1 MTEPIT
7 KENFVELLRPLV
19 KALRAVD
26 VDQKDAAG
34 AAERAAAFG
43 GPMVAA
49 IATAAKASIG
59 SEWLLPKSQGGIR
72 FGRVAK
78 DLEGFSVD
86 AVLMDKPGPQHR
98 HPNGEIDL
106 CFATKGEPRFDNH
119 AAGWVVYG
127 RNSTH
132 VPTVSAGEMLILYF
146 LPGGAIDFAV

>member
-1 MTEPIT
+1 MTQPIT
-7 KENFVELLRPLV
+7 KERFVELLRPLA

-26 VDQKDAAG
+26 VDAKDAAA

-43 GPMVAA
+43 GPIVKAIGAA
-49 IATAAKASIG
+49 ATASID

-78 DLEGFSVD
+78 ELEGFSVD
-86 AVLMDKPGPQHR
+86 AVLMDAPGPRHR

-106 CFATKGEPRFDNH
+106 CFATKGEPRFDDH
-119 AAGWVVYG
+119 PAGWVVYG

-132 VPTVSAGEMLILYF
+132 VPTVSSGQMLILYF

>member
-1 MTEPIT
+1 MTEPIA
-7 KENFVELLRPLV
+7 KERFVELVRPLAR
-19 KALRAVD
+19 ALRAVD
-26 VDQKDAAG
+26 VDAPDAAA

-43 GPMVAA
+43 GPMVRA
-49 IATAAKASIG
+49 IAAAATSSIG

-86 AVLMDKPGPQHR
+86 AVLMDCPGPRHR

-106 CFATKGEPRFDNH
+106 CLPTKGEPRFDDH

-132 VPTVSAGEMLILYF
+132 VPTVSSGQMLILYF